1 MDKGPLD
8 VSTPLGKRIAE
19 RLETEIMIWL
29 TTVAPDGTPQPNPV
43 WFLWD
48 GSTLLVYSHNKAARL
63 RNLRQ
68 NPRVSLN
75 FDSRDQG
82 ESDVHILTGTAR
94 IAPDEPPVTQNEL
107 YLAKYAEAIKGI
119 GSETEKFAELY
130 SVPLRITPEKARS
143 F

>member
-1 MDKGPLD
+1 MEKGPID
-8 VSTPLGKRIAE
+8 VSTPLGNRIAE
-19 RLETEIMIWL
+19 RLETEIMVWL

-63 RNLRQ
+63 RNLRD

-82 ESDVHILTGTAR
+82 ESDVHIITGTAR
-94 IAPDEPPVTQNEL
+94 IASDEPPASQNER
-107 YLAKYAEAIKGI
+107 YLVKYAEAIKGI
-119 GSETEKFAELY
+119 GSETEKFAKLY
-130 SVPLRITPEKARS
+130 SVPIRITPERTRG